1 MAKEN
6 ILKGRLI
13 VVGVSGGIA
22 AYKAC
27 DLVSRLVKAGAQVQV
42 ILTASATRFVGP
54 LTFQTLSGRP
64 VITEMFDE
72 PKQWNVA
79 HVSVA
84 DAADLFVLAP
94 ATANI
99 IGKLRCGIAD
109 DFLSTTLLAI
119 RSPLIIAPAMNV
131 NMFNHPAV
139 QENLAVL
146 EARGAVIVEPGVGR
160 LACGVTG
167 KGRLA
172 EVEQILGAIEETLA
186 GRATPSEP
194 GGTNDAAFFEV
205 EEAQDSLEALETLE
219 GPDEKGGTVVS
230 RRDLAGRRVL
240 ITAGGTRE
248 AIDPVRYISNRSSGK
263 MGYALA
269 REAIRRG
276 AEVTL
281 VTTPTRLPLPEGAEV
296 VPVES
301 AEEMHKAVIER
312 FDAVHVVVKAAA
324 VADYR
329 PAAPAEQKMKKQ
341 ADRLFLELVR
351 TPDILA
357 ELGRRKRGQ
366 VLVGF
371 AAETNDLEAHALD
384 KLRRKNLDLMVAN
397 DVTTP
402 GAGFSVDTNIVT
414 LFDRQGGKETL
425 GLMTKDE
432 VACRIFDRVIQI
444 FANSCD

>member
-1 MAKEN
+1 MRLTQAGHSNES
-6 ILKGRLI
+6 ILKDKFI
-13 VVGVSGGIA
+13 AVGVSGGIA

-119 RSPLIIAPAMNV
+119 GAPLVIAPAMNV
-131 NMFNHPAV
+131 NMFHHPAV

-146 EARGAVIVEPGVGR
+146 QSRGAVIVEPDEGR

-172 EVEQILGAIEETLA
+172 EVERILAAITETLA
-186 GRATPSEP
+186 GRERASEK
-194 GGTNDAAFFEV
+194 A
-205 EEAQDSLEALETLE
+205 DS
-219 GPDEKGGTVVS
+219 S
-230 RRDLAGRRVL
+230 RRGEPEIAASAGKSIETGAGCSELAGYRVL

-248 AIDPVRYISNRSSGK
+248 PIDPVRYISNRSSGK

-269 REAIRRG
+269 REALRRG
-276 AEVTL
+276 AEVIL
-281 VTTPTRLPLPEGAEV
+281 VTTPTGLPLPEGAEV
-296 VPVES
+296 VHVES
-301 AEEMHKAVIER
+301 ADEMYEAVMSR
-312 FDAVHVVVKAAA
+312 FDAVDVVVKAAA

-357 ELGRRKRGQ
+357 ELGRRKERQ

-371 AAETNDLEAHALD
+371 AAETNDLETYALD
-384 KLRRKNLDLMVAN
+384 KLRRKNVDLMVAN
-397 DVTTP
+397 DVTQT
-402 GAGFSVDTNIVT
+402 GAGFGVDTNIVT
-414 LFDRQGGKETL
+414 IFDGRGGKETL
-425 GLMTKDE
+425 KLMAKEE
-432 VACRIFDRVIQI
+432 VASRIFDRVIQI
-444 FANSCD
+444 LSNSCD